1 MIGPSLFEPEAGAG
15 VGLDA
20 WEAEAGAAVPMPEV
34 VVTRVLEPPVPL
46 VMTEVMIKAAACVSL
61 LDRVEV
67 SRVTDGSVGEALFEE
82 EAELEVEEEE
92 DEAEDEDEDV
102 CAAEGEADED
112 EEELAAEPP
121 EPPEPPE
128 PSAPSAPPGARG
140 NWARGNLS
148 LEV

>member
-1 MIGPSLFEPEAGAG
+1 MIGPRFFEPEAGAG
-15 VGLDA
+15 VGVDA

-34 VVTRVLEPPVPL
+34 VVSRVLEPPVPL
-46 VMTEVMIKAAACVSL
+46 VMTEVMIEAAACVSL
-61 LDRVEV
+61 LDGVEV
-67 SRVTDGSVGEALFEE
+67 SRVTDRSVGDALSEE

-92 DEAEDEDEDV
+92 DEAEDEDV

-112 EEELAAEPP
+112 EEELAA
-121 EPPEPPE
+121 EPPE